1 MYMLNEYAIQVTDQA
16 KDSGEIFDFV
26 MNVIKN
32 LDPSDYI
39 YFLENGELME
49 RKLEHPKTEKK
60 QMPSGNK

>member
-1 MYMLNEYAIQVTDQA
+1 MLNEYAIQVTDEE

-26 MNVIKN
+26 MDVIKN

-49 RKLEHPKTEKK
+49 RKLECPKTEKK

>member
-1 MYMLNEYAIQVTDQA
+1 MNMLFRLLTKKKIVVKYLTLLWM
-16 KDSGEIFDFV
+16 S
-26 MNVIKN
+26 IKN

-49 RKLEHPKTEKK
+49 RKLECPKTEKK